1 MGKWIFLVL
10 FALVIYLAVKA
21 ARRKIRAKVRSLRT
35 PEDMVACSRCG
46 VNLPKSEAFQSQ
58 GRFFC
63 CKDHGVSGSA

>member
-21 ARRKIRAKVRSLRT
+21 TTRKDRAKAHAPRL
-35 PEDMVACSRCG
+35 PEDMVACGRCG

-63 CKDHGVSGSA
+63 CKDHGESESA

>member
-21 ARRKIRAKVRSLRT
+21 TRRKKRAKVHTLRS

-46 VNLPKSEAFQSQ
+46 LNLPKSEAFQSQ

-63 CKDHGVSGSA
+63 CKDHGVSETA

>member
-10 FALVIYLAVKA
+10 FALVVYLAVKA
-21 ARRKIRAKVRSLRT
+21 ARRKERAKARSLRL
-35 PEDMVACSRCG
+35 PEDMVACGRCG

-63 CKDHGVSGSA
+63 CKDHGESETA

>member
-10 FALVIYLAVKA
+10 FVLVVYFALKA
-21 ARRKIRAKVRSLRT
+21 ARRKNKAKVHSLRL
-35 PEDMVACSRCG
+35 PEDMVACDRCG

-63 CKDHGVSGSA
+63 CKDHGASETA